1 MKYTDNE
8 MCTILLSSYIGLSE
22 TSEVKPL
29 SLGEWNKFVDVLV
42 ENKLEPSIAYKDE
55 VINLKNVGYDDD
67 FIERIKS
74 LTGRGA
80 KVAFELEEYEKKGI
94 NVITFLDKNYP
105 KLLRREL
112 KNKRPPVLFYAGDI
126 SLSNKVGI
134 GIVGARNVTGDGVQ
148 FTTDIV
154 KKAVDENIVIYS
166 GGAKGV
172 DVTAQT
178 VALNEG
184 GAVVAYIADSLTTKI
199 KKKDITQYVAEG
211 RLLLVSD
218 LKPDVGFSVGR
229 AMNRNKFIYASAMG
243 TFVVESDYNKG
254 GTWTGAM
261 EAIKNNWGKVFVFDN
276 SFEGNRKL
284 IEAGGNAYKITDGK
298 LIDIIMKPKDELGMQ
313 KNVDTSA
320 NKENYRQMTLMDFLK
335 SN

>member
-22 TSEVKPL
+22 ESEIKPL
-29 SLGEWNKFVDVLV
+29 TLGEWNKFVDILV

-55 VINLKNVGYDDD
+55 IITLKNFGYDDI

-74 LTGRGA
+74 LAGRGA

-112 KNKRPPVLFYAGDI
+112 KNKKPPVLFYAGDI
-126 SLSNKVGI
+126 LLSNKVGI
-134 GIVGARNVTGDGVQ
+134 GIVGARNVTGEGVQ
-148 FTTDIV
+148 FTSDIV
-154 KKAVDENIVIYS
+154 EKAVNEKMVIYS

-178 VALNEG
+178 VALNNG
-184 GAVVAYIADSLTTKI
+184 GAVIAYIADSLASKI
-199 KKKDITQYVAEG
+199 KKKDITQYVADG

-261 EAIKNNWGKVFVFDN
+261 EAIKNKWGKVFVWDN
-276 SFEGNRKL
+276 SLTGNKKL
-284 IEAGGNAYKITDGK
+284 IEAGGRAYNISEEK
-298 LIDIIMKPKDELGMQ
+298 LMEIIMKQGSKPEINSDNE
-313 KNVDTSA
+313 
-320 NKENYRQMTLMDFLK
+320 EYRQMTIMDVI
-335 SN
+335 S

>member
-22 TSEVKPL
+22 ESEIKPL
-29 SLGEWNKFVDVLV
+29 TLGEWNKFVDILV

-55 VINLKNVGYDDD
+55 IITLKNFGYDDI

-74 LTGRGA
+74 LVGRGA

-112 KNKRPPVLFYAGDI
+112 KNKKPPVLFYAGDI
-126 SLSNKVGI
+126 LLSNKVGI

-154 KKAVDENIVIYS
+154 KKAVNEKMVIYS

-178 VALNEG
+178 VALNNG
-184 GAVVAYIADSLTTKI
+184 GAVIAYIADSLASKI
-199 KKKDITQYVAEG
+199 KKKDITQYVADG

-261 EAIKNNWGKVFVFDN
+261 EAIKNKWGKVFVWDN
-276 SFEGNRKL
+276 SLTGNKKL
-284 IEAGGNAYKITDGK
+284 IEAGGRAYNISEEK
-298 LIDIIMKPKDELGMQ
+298 LMEIIMKQGSKPEINSDNE
-313 KNVDTSA
+313 
-320 NKENYRQMTLMDFLK
+320 EYRQMTIMDVI
-335 SN
+335 S